1 MKTIADRY
9 REEGREEGRE
19 RKGGKK
25 REIVRQMVQ
34 KGMSLQ
40 SIQEITG
47 FNYETIEKILQN
59 G

>member
-9 REEGREEGRE
+9 REEGREEGRLE
-19 RKGGKK
+19 KE